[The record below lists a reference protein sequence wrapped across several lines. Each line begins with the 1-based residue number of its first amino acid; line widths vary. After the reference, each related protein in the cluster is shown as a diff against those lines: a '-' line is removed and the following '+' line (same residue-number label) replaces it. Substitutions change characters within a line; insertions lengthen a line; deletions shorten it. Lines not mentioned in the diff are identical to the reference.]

1 VRTAI
6 IAFLQAVSAT
16 AAVAAGLFFF
26 RFWRESRDRLF
37 AFFGAAF
44 WMLAACWALL
54 ALVDPSDETRPYIYA
69 IRLAAFLLMIL
80 GMVDKNRSPNAR

>member
-1 VRTAI
+1 MSLALVP
-6 IAFLQAVSAT
+6 FLQTVSAT

-44 WMLAACWALL
+44 LVLAVSWALL
-54 ALVDPSDETRPYIYA
+54 ALVDPSDETRPYIFA
-69 IRLAAFLLMIL
+69 IRLVAFVLMIL
-80 GMVDKNRSPNAR
+80 GMIDKNRTY

>member
-1 VRTAI
+1 MI
-6 IAFLQAVSAT
+6 IPFLQTVSAT

-44 WMLAACWALL
+44 WVLAVSWVLL
-54 ALVDPSDETRPYIYA
+54 ALINPSAETRPYVYA
-69 IRLAAFLLMIL
+69 IRLLAFLLLIVGMI
-80 GMVDKNRSPNAR
+80 DKNRGQK

>member
-1 VRTAI
+1 MI
-6 IAFLQAVSAT
+6 IPFLQTVSAT

-44 WMLAACWALL
+44 WVLAVSWVLL
-54 ALVDPSDETRPYIYA
+54 ALINPTAETRPYVYA
-69 IRLAAFLLMIL
+69 IRLLAFLLLIVGMI
-80 GMVDKNRSPNAR
+80 DKNRGHK

>member
-1 VRTAI
+1 MI
-6 IAFLQAVSAT
+6 IPFLQTVSAT

-44 WMLAACWALL
+44 WVLAVSWVLL
-54 ALVDPSDETRPYIYA
+54 ALINPTAETRPYVYA
-69 IRLAAFLLMIL
+69 IRLLAFLLLIVGMI
-80 GMVDKNRSPNAR
+80 DKNRGQK

>member
-1 VRTAI
+1 MRAAI
-6 IAFLQAVSAT
+6 IPFLQTVSAT

-44 WMLAACWALL
+44 WMLAVSWALL
-54 ALVDPSDETRPYIYA
+54 ALINPSDETRPYIYA
-69 IRLAAFLLMIL
+69 IRLVAFLLMIV
-80 GMVDKNRSPNAR
+80 GMVDKNRSSGV